1 MTRKFKNV
9 AQFPFFEMT
18 TIVGVKT
25 NFKDDAVVLAADSQ
39 ATSENIPERT
49 FDIYF
54 LHEPNQSKLY
64 NVDSGIIGLSGDGS
78 EFPEGFHSYL
88 RGERSYNE
96 YLEYLGGDEESN
108 IENGLPFVMGIN
120 YAMLLEKIDKLRR
133 RRKNLSQSESA
144 IKALITEKKEP
155 KDEFEEFLANFF
167 NGFGDDLK
175 NPLARAADINR
186 RYFFEFD
193 MLNRYASVRNLEDEW
208 GSHLLFAVN
217 EPEIGLYRCDS
228 HGIVYSGS
236 SDGGLEYETIGS
248 GKKWVHH
255 YLGYEKYLEDKLLKG
270 FNPEKV
276 DLEAAKN
283 LALRLVEYA
292 IEKDKYSGGIIDLA
306 VVKEGDIKHY
316 GPEIKKSIKESKHGI
331 YGSIK

>member
-1 MTRKFKNV
+1 
-9 AQFPFFEMT
+9 MT
-18 TIVGVKT
+18 TIVGIKT

-39 ATSENIPERT
+39 ATSEDVTENQ
-49 FDIYF
+49 FDIYH

-64 NVDSGIIGLSGDGS
+64 NVNNGIIGLSGDGG

-88 RGERSYNE
+88 RGERSYDE
-96 YLEYLGGDEESN
+96 YLAYLGGDEESHA
-108 IENGLPFVMGIN
+108 ESGLPFILGTN
-120 YAMLLEKIDKLRR
+120 YSILLERIDKLRR
-133 RRKNLSQSESA
+133 KRKNLSQVEST
-144 IKALITEKKEP
+144 IKSLITEKREP
-155 KDEFEEFLANFF
+155 KDEFEEFITSFF
-167 NGFGDDLK
+167 GGFGEEFK
-175 NPLARAADINR
+175 NPLVRAADINL
-186 RYFFEFD
+186 RYFMEFE
-193 MLNRYASVRNLEDEW
+193 MLNRYASIRNLTDEW
-208 GSHLLFAVN
+208 GSHLLFAIN

-228 HGIVYSGS
+228 HGIINSGS

-283 LALRLVEYA
+283 LALRLVGYA

-306 VVKEGDIKHY
+306 VVREEDIKHY
-316 GPEIKKSIKESKHGI
+316 GAEIRKAVRKSKQSIYDGIK
-331 YGSIK
+331 